1 MNILTLF
8 NRDVPVLTQSEIAK
22 ILGLNMTSTYRY
34 INTLV
39 ELGYL
44 EKNAKTKEI
53 RPALLSLALCT
64 NLMGATDHLKMIK
77 EVVDRIHRENNIS
90 IDVAFVLDDALV
102 RIYHREAEET
112 LTYRLPDVSKN
123 CLHNTALGKAYLSSL
138 SDERLAEK
146 ITPMV
151 LAERTEKTITD
162 KDRLLTEIR
171 ATRARQ
177 YVDGGAAAISVLTEP
192 SRFDGSLEHLEEVA
206 AAVSGTPV
214 MRKDFLVDP
223 VQVLEARA
231 AGASGVLLIAA
242 MLDDSQLRSMLDCAA
257 EHGLFV
263 LLESFDD
270 PDLARSS
277 KLLDNPAD
285 RERAA
290 AGQLLF
296 GVNTR
301 NLRTLH
307 VDPQRLAKLAPALP
321 AARCVAESGL
331 HEAADAVTTH

>member
-1 MNILTLF
+1 MNDFLATM
-8 NRDVPVLTQSEIAK
+8 AK
-22 ILGLNMTSTYRY
+22 
-34 INTLV
+34 
-39 ELGYL
+39 
-44 EKNAKTKEI
+44 
-53 RPALLSLALCT
+53 
-64 NLMGATDHLKMIK
+64 
-77 EVVDRIHRENNIS
+77 
-90 IDVAFVLDDALV
+90 
-102 RIYHREAEET
+102 
-112 LTYRLPDVSKN
+112 
-123 CLHNTALGKAYLSSL
+123 SS
-138 SDERLAEK
+138 
-146 ITPMV
+146 
-151 LAERTEKTITD
+151 AERAAVAGPFSAAQLDKPVVPLQLGAFDVIAEI
-162 KDRLLTEIR
+162 KDRSPAEGGLTGRGIDR

-263 LLESFDD
+263 LLESFDE

-285 RERAA
+285 RDRAA

-331 HEAADAVTTH
+331 HEAADAATVAGLGYRLALVGTALMRNDNPAGLVASMRAAGAAGFAA